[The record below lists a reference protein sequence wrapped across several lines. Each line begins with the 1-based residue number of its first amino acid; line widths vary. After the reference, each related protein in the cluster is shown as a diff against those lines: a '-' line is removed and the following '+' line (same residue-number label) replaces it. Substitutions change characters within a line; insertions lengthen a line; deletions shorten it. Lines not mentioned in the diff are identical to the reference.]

1 MMVSSKYQG
10 WSTSMNLI
18 SQKVEQTLRQI
29 ILKDLANH
37 GRKGWDKPHTEAVV
51 YWIKQLLQKIASDLV
66 AQVLITAAYAHDWGY
81 AGMFEGIDSSNYDQI
96 QKRKAQHM
104 NIGAVKIER
113 LIYQRLAQDFTE
125 KQILRVV
132 HLVEKHDSFAEIEDE
147 DEILLLEAD
156 TLGAMD
162 INRTPGSMDYDS
174 NQKYLRD
181 VREKRMPL
189 FKHQPAK
196 EIGQKLLQQRVDFYK
211 KKFGK

>member
-1 MMVSSKYQG
+1 
-10 WSTSMNLI
+10 MNLI
-18 SQKVEQTLRQI
+18 SQKVERTLRQI

-51 YWIKQLLQKIASDLV
+51 YWMKQLLQKVDSDLD

-81 AGMFEGIDSSNYDQI
+81 AGMFKGIDSNNYDEI

-104 NIGAVKIER
+104 NIGAIKIER

-125 KQILRVV
+125 GQILRVV

-181 VREKRMPL
+181 VTEKRMPL
-189 FKHQPAK
+189 FKHAPAK
-196 EIGQKLLQQRVDFYK
+196 EIGQKLLQQRVNFYQ
-211 KKFGK
+211 KKFGR

>member
-1 MMVSSKYQG
+1 
-10 WSTSMNLI
+10 MNLI
-18 SQKVEQTLRQI
+18 SNKVEQTLKQI

-37 GRKGWDKPHTEAVV
+37 GREGWDKPHTEAVV
-51 YWIKQLLQKIASDLV
+51 YWIKQLLQKVDSDLDS
-66 AQVLITAAYAHDWGY
+66 QVLITAAYAHDWGY
-81 AGMFEGIDSSNYDQI
+81 AGMFEGIDSSNYDEI

-125 KQILRVV
+125 RQILRVV
-132 HLVEKHDSFAEIEDE
+132 HLVEKHDSFDEIEDE
-147 DEILLLEAD
+147 DEIMLLEAD

-181 VREKRMPL
+181 VREKRLPL
-189 FKHQPAK
+189 FKHQPALD
-196 EIGQKLLQQRVDFYK
+196 IGQQLLQQRVDFYK
-211 KKFGK
+211 NKFSQ